1 MHSGALWSTVVHGD
15 VLWCTVVH
23 IGALQQCT
31 VLCHNRQGPVLAE
44 APRMAAVRCPASPAS
59 QVSAAPCRVTAAVHC
74 SVASR
79 CTWSHL
85 HQAAVLSLP
94 PKPPVPKSQRPV
106 VLPPAGP
113 RIWPA
118 TRLPL
123 HLPSP
128 GLIASGP
135 AFNADLLLALPLPR
149 PMITAKVSYDNLKMI
164 AKKHEKN

>member
-1 MHSGALWSTVVHGD
+1 MVHS
-15 VLWCTVVH
+15 
-23 IGALQQCT
+23 GALQQCT
-31 VLCHNRQGPVLAE
+31 VLCRNRQGPVLAE

-59 QVSAAPCRVTAAVHC
+59 QVSAAPCWVTAAVHC

-79 CTWSHL
+79 CTWSPL
-85 HQAAVLSLP
+85 HQAAFLGLP
-94 PKPPVPKSQRPV
+94 PKPPVPKSQRSV

-113 RIWPA
+113 RIWPG
-118 TRLPL
+118 TRLAL
-123 HLPSP
+123 HLPSR

-135 AFNADLLLALPLPR
+135 AFDADLLLVLPLPR